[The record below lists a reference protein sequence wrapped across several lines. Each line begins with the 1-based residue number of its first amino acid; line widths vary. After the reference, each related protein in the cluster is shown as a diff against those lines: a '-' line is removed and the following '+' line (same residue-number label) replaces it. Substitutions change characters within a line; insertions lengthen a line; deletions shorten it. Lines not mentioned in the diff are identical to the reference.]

1 MIEVQIPKDVS
12 GYEAPLIGPLTSRQA
27 ICVAAAAAVEYIY
40 YNIMNALNLGLDMN
54 SVICIGV
61 LLAAPILYLAI
72 GKPYGMRAEVY
83 IYNYFVPSVIANK
96 TRPYETKIVY
106 DTLLETIEKIES
118 ESEDKKTKEKKA
130 AEAKAKEKQKQKQ
143 IQKPKRAR
151 GKQDIMYA

>member
-1 MIEVQIPKDVS
+1 
-12 GYEAPLIGPLTSRQA
+12 
-27 ICVAAAAAVEYIY
+27 
-40 YNIMNALNLGLDMN
+40 
-54 SVICIGV
+54 
-61 LLAAPILYLAI
+61 
-72 GKPYGMRAEVY
+72 MRAEVY

-118 ESEDKKTKEKKA
+118 ESEDKKTKEKKV

-143 IQKPKRAR
+143 IQKHKRAR

>member
-72 GKPYGMRAEVY
+72 GKPYGSCHRLSQIKQGHM
-83 IYNYFVPSVIANK
+83 
-96 TRPYETKIVY
+96 
-106 DTLLETIEKIES
+106 
-118 ESEDKKTKEKKA
+118 
-130 AEAKAKEKQKQKQ
+130 KQKSFTIHYWRQ
-143 IQKPKRAR
+143 
-151 GKQDIMYA
+151 

>member
-118 ESEDKKTKEKKA
+118 ESEDKKTKEK
-130 AEAKAKEKQKQKQ
+130 QKQKQ
-143 IQKPKRAR
+143 IQKHKRAR

>member
-54 SVICIGV
+54 SVIC
-61 LLAAPILYLAI
+61 LAAPILYLAI

-143 IQKPKRAR
+143 IQKHKRAR

>member
-61 LLAAPILYLAI
+61 LLAAPILYLAS

-83 IYNYFVPSVIANK
+83 NYFVPSFIANK

-143 IQKPKRAR
+143 IQKHKRAR